1 MARMG
6 KKPRRIFRN
15 AVHRWT
21 LLVGGMTLAAISPA
35 TLPRGSYGSSLS
47 KDSLAESYAKEIDAW
62 HEHRIAA
69 LKKPHGWLSLI
80 ALDWLVDGSIAVDS
94 IGRVSLRNGKPFVN
108 IDEGIHATV
117 NGKDFTSGELKTDA
131 DEGGPEKVEA
141 GSRAFIIIS
150 RGERYAVRL
159 WDTLSP
165 ARKSLKDVDRFP
177 VSLKWRIEARW
188 QQFEK
193 PKKVMIP
200 SIISGYSEESNVPG
214 VAIFSIDGREYR
226 LEPIL
231 DEPDS
236 DYFFIFADKTN
247 GRQTYHSGRFM
258 YADPPRAG
266 KIILDFNKAT
276 NPPCA
281 FTIYATC
288 PLPPPQNRLDVRVEA
303 GEKEY
308 EQH

>member
-1 MARMG
+1 MEFVS
-6 KKPRRIFRN
+6 RIFEKKYDLRFILSACILFGWN
-15 AVHRWT
+15 VLGAQQIPRSTRPPAPSDSAVQAYVT
-21 LLVGGMTLAAISPA
+21 
-35 TLPRGSYGSSLS
+35 
-47 KDSLAESYAKEIDAW
+47 EIDAW
-62 HEHRIAA
+62 HERRIAS

-80 ALDWLVDGSIAVDS
+80 ALEWLVDGSGTVDS
-94 IGRVSLRNGKPFVN
+94 IGRVSVRNGKPFVK

-117 NGKDFTSGELKTDA
+117 HGKEFTSGELKTDA

-141 GSRAFIIIS
+141 GSRAFIIIK
-150 RGERYAVRL
+150 RGERYAVRM

-188 QQFEK
+188 QQFK
-193 PKKVMIP
+193 TPKKVMIP
-200 SIISGYSEESNVPG
+200 SIISGYNEESSVPG
-214 VAIFSIDGREYR
+214 VAIFSIDGRECR

-247 GRQTYHSGRFM
+247 GRQTYHSGRFL
-258 YADPPRAG
+258 YSRPPSDG
-266 KIILDFNKAT
+266 TIILDFNKAY

-281 FTIYATC
+281 FTNYATC
-288 PLPPPQNRLDVRVEA
+288 PLPPPQNKLDVRVEA

-308 EQH
+308 EHH